1 MTEKNKQ
8 WIRVVY
14 GICLGVW
21 TVLTAVLFI
30 VQIWALF
37 RATDVDP
44 YSVETVSKRFSQIA
58 VPFWIWIALIVGG
71 GVVSLALPEAEEK
84 PKAFVPVGKTLTR
97 LKGRLSENA
106 VGMVELNRKNTLR
119 KAVWIA
125 CAAVCVVAAAVALVY
140 LLNKDYVGKFT
151 TEFYK
156 SHVEAEKLVKI
167 FPWAFAALCV
177 CAGALIYQ
185 SYSLKKELTLVK
197 QMVAD
202 SAKRGEKPQAKEEKK
217 SGLKTLEKRLSCLRS
232 ERAKNIT
239 RIVLAVGSVALIIIG
254 IANGG
259 MRDVLT
265 KAINI
270 CTQCIGLG

>member
-8 WIRVVY
+8 RIRVIY

-21 TVLTAVLFI
+21 TVVTAVLFI
-30 VQIWALF
+30 VQVWALF

-58 VPFWIWIALIVGG
+58 VPFWGWIALIVGG
-71 GVVSLALPEAEEK
+71 GVVSLALPEIEQK
-84 PKAFVPVGKTLTR
+84 PRALVSVGKTLTR
-97 LKGRLSENA
+97 LKGRLPENA
-106 VGMVELNRKNTLR
+106 EGMVELNKKSVLR

-125 CAAVCVVAAAVALVY
+125 CAAVCVAAGAVVLAY

-156 SHVEAEKLVKI
+156 THVEAEKLVKI
-167 FPWAFAALCV
+167 FPWVFAALCV

-185 SYSLKKELTLVK
+185 SYSLRKELTLVK
-197 QMVAD
+197 KMVAD
-202 SAKRGEKPQAKEEKK
+202 SARRGGKHAVQEEKN
-217 SGLKTLEKRLSCLRS
+217 SCLQALEKRLACLRG

-259 MRDVLT
+259 MRDVLL